1 MNEHLQ
7 GRQHHALEV
16 LHDAGA
22 HLVICK
28 RDKTPIWNG
37 WQHRMPPLDVVQEHD
52 GPLGIIPYS
61 IGSSA
66 LDVDIGDWRKMPRP
80 WVNYGTRR
88 KGGRHLFYG
97 DDVARGNSTW
107 AAEDCSGEVRGAK
120 GYLVLW
126 KDGAERLA
134 AAITGARQ
142 LELFPFP
149 AELIQEFEPGR
160 LIQFP
165 ERPLNPSR
173 SIHLER
179 VQVGARNDSLF
190 DVVRKMSYQELT
202 FYRKAGGH
210 LRGWLRLVYD
220 FTDDNNRRFPV
231 PLERDDVRSVAY
243 SVATWVWSW
252 GYDHSPE
259 KQAARAIEG
268 MRQRREANEERDK
281 AIVQAVSEG
290 RSLRDVAREYRLTV
304 GGVQWILSRGVW

>member
-1 MNEHLQ
+1 M
-7 GRQHHALEV
+7 
-16 LHDAGA
+16 
-22 HLVICK
+22 
-28 RDKTPIWNG
+28 G
-37 WQHRMPPLDVVQEHD
+37 WQKQRPALDVSIQHD

-61 IGSSA
+61 IGTSA
-66 LDVDIGDWRKMPRP
+66 LDLDRGDWRKMPRS

-88 KGGRHLFYG
+88 KGGRHLFYA
-97 DDVARGNSTW
+97 DDQARRNSTW
-107 AAEDCSGEVRGAK
+107 AAEDCAGEVRGAN
-120 GYLVLW
+120 GYLILW
-126 KDGAERLA
+126 KDGAKRLA
-134 AAITGARQ
+134 AAITGPRQ
-142 LELFPFP
+142 LSLFPFP
-149 AELIQEFEPGR
+149 AELIQEFQPGQ

-210 LRGWLRLVYD
+210 LRGWLRLVYE

-231 PLERDDVRSVAY
+231 PLVRDEVRAVAY
-243 SVATWVWSW
+243 SVATWVWSR

-268 MRQRREANEERDK
+268 MRQRREANQGRDK
-281 AIVQAVSEG
+281 AIIEAVSEG
-290 RSLRDVAREYRLTV
+290 RSLRDVAREFGLSAE
-304 GGVQWILSRGVW
+304 GVRWILARGVK

>member
-1 MNEHLQ
+1 
-7 GRQHHALEV
+7 
-16 LHDAGA
+16 
-22 HLVICK
+22 
-28 RDKTPIWNG
+28 
-37 WQHRMPPLDVVQEHD
+37 
-52 GPLGIIPYS
+52 
-61 IGSSA
+61 
-66 LDVDIGDWRKMPRP
+66 MPRS
-80 WVNYGTRR
+80 WVNYRTRR
-88 KGGRHLFYG
+88 KGGSVILFYG
-97 DDVARGNSTW
+97 DDQAQGKSATGRLT
-107 AAEDCSGEVRGAK
+107 DCGGEVRGAK
-120 GYLVLW
+120 GYLILW

-134 AAITGARQ
+134 AAIAGPRQ
-142 LELFPFP
+142 LSLFPFP

-231 PLERDDVRSVAY
+231 PMERDDVRSVAY
-243 SVATWVWSW
+243 SVATWVWSR

-268 MRQRREANEERDK
+268 MRQRREANRGTG
-281 AIVQAVSEG
+281 QGNHRG
-290 RSLRDVAREYRLTV
+290 RE
-304 GGVQWILSRGVW
+304 